1 MSIKLVLADDD
12 ALIRESLKIILSS
25 HSEIEVVGAFENG
38 KDTIEFLL
46 NNHVDIA
53 LLDVRMPLINGVIA
67 TGEISRKT
75 NTKVIILTT
84 FDEDEYIRDGIRNG
98 AKGYLL
104 KNTHPNKIIETIK
117 MVSEGNCVI
126 QDEILIKL
134 SSNLNKEEIKENK
147 LDKSIFTE
155 RELEVMKAISEG
167 LNNKEISKALYIS
180 EGTVKNYITSIFQ
193 KTGLTHRTQIAIHY
207 IKGEQ

>member
-38 KDTIEFLL
+38 KDAIEFLL

-98 AKGYLL
+98 AKG
-104 KNTHPNKIIETIK
+104 
-117 MVSEGNCVI
+117 
-126 QDEILIKL
+126 
-134 SSNLNKEEIKENK
+134 
-147 LDKSIFTE
+147 
-155 RELEVMKAISEG
+155 
-167 LNNKEISKALYIS
+167 
-180 EGTVKNYITSIFQ
+180 
-193 KTGLTHRTQIAIHY
+193 
-207 IKGEQ
+207 

>member
-38 KDTIEFLL
+38 KDAIEFLL

-126 QDEILIKL
+126 QDEILI
-134 SSNLNKEEIKENK
+134 
-147 LDKSIFTE
+147 
-155 RELEVMKAISEG
+155 
-167 LNNKEISKALYIS
+167 
-180 EGTVKNYITSIFQ
+180 
-193 KTGLTHRTQIAIHY
+193 
-207 IKGEQ
+207 